1 MHESIDIPN
10 AALVLETN
18 NLRGGRADGE
28 RVAASLSRLL
38 AHLSEQSFPIS
49 ALAEVV
55 ITHDGLP
62 DALIERIQ
70 EGCDARLRFD
80 RVPEGTGYYAA
91 KNVGFDATTA
101 EVVVFGD
108 SDCWPDRR
116 WLEALLRPFAS
127 PETRVV
133 SGRTTYHDS
142 VFGQAASAIDFLYF
156 ETDAPGRTRN
166 FYANN
171 VAFRRDVFERQ
182 RFQPL
187 PGTYRG
193 HCQVLGMR
201 LYRSNVP
208 IVFVPEAR
216 TVHRFPDSAGELGKL
231 RLLRG
236 SDTVSV
242 TPHLVDTYAP
252 RAAKKALRGARL
264 APFAVL
270 ATRLACSLGAI
281 GRQDMRRLGPLES
294 VACAATVVGIT
305 ALDAVGALRRA
316 RIEHTAGDV
325 ALSYHGAAGP

>member
-1 MHESIDIPN
+1 MHESIDLPN

-18 NLRGGRADGE
+18 NLRGGKADAE

-38 AHLSEQSFPIS
+38 AHLSEQSYPLS
-49 ALAEVV
+49 LLAEVV

-70 EGCDARLRFD
+70 NGCDARLRFV
-80 RVPEGTGYYAA
+80 RVPEATGYYAA
-91 KNVGFDATTA
+91 KNLGFDATTA
-101 EVVVFGD
+101 DVVVFGD

-133 SGRTTYHDS
+133 SGRTTYRDG

-156 ETDAPGRTRN
+156 ESDEPGRTRN

-171 VAFRRDVFERQ
+171 VAFRREVFERQ

-208 IVFVPEAR
+208 IVFIPEAR
-216 TVHRFPDSAGELGKL
+216 TVHRFPDTVQELGTL

-242 TPHLVDTYAP
+242 APHLVETYAP
-252 RAAKKALRGARL
+252 RAAKKMLRGARL
-264 APFAVL
+264 APAVVL
-270 ATRLACSLGAI
+270 ATRLACSLRAI
-281 GRQDMRRLGPLES
+281 GRQDMRQLRPLES
-294 VACAATVVGIT
+294 VACAASVLGIS
-305 ALDAVGALRRA
+305 ALDAVGMLRRA
-316 RIEHTAGDV
+316 RIEDTAGDA
-325 ALSYHGAAGP
+325 ALSYHGAL